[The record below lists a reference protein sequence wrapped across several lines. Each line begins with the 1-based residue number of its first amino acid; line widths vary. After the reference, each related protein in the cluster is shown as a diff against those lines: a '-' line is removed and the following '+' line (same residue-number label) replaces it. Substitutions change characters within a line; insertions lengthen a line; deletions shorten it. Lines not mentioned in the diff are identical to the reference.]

1 MEATHTNGRDYRMAM
16 SQTPRCER
24 YSTLSPIRSG
34 IFARR
39 AASPMTTEAIP
50 EEEVR
55 AILKQYPEY
64 VQAFDFPNH
73 TGEPVYTLRHPGWRR
88 RLRQYRKIFS
98 VYVSMEVP

>member
-1 MEATHTNGRDYRMAM
+1 MEATHTNGRDYRLAVTDPMVRKVLDALADPQWDFR
-16 SQTPRCER
+16 SPRRIAE
-24 YSTLSPIRSG
+24 
-34 IFARR
+34 
-39 AASPMTTEAIP
+39 TTGTS

-88 RLRQYRKIFS
+88 RLRQYWGIFS
-98 VYVSMEVP
+98 VYVSREVP

>member
-1 MEATHTNGRDYRMAM
+1 MEATHTNGRDYRTAVTDPTVRKVLDALADTKWDFR
-16 SQTPRCER
+16 SPRRIADEM
-24 YSTLSPIRSG
+24 G
-34 IFARR
+34 
-39 AASPMTTEAIP
+39 IP

>member
-1 MEATHTNGRDYRMAM
+1 MTTARLSR
-16 SQTPRCER
+16 TPRCVR
-24 YSTLSPIRSG
+24 YSTLSPDTKWDFRSP
-34 IFARR
+34 RR
-39 AASPMTTEAIP
+39 IADEMGIP

-98 VYVSMEVP
+98 VYISMEVP